1 MRYFKTMTGK
11 FFFFVLIVLL
21 ISQTLGTII
30 LFYHTRSA
38 LHNTLLERMES
49 IASLVANVIAIPLR
63 NGNMDNIQFH
73 IDEVIRDDDITSIH
87 ILDSNENLIRE
98 NIKTEDVGQEAV
110 SLFLI
115 RKSDPVRIPISAQGD
130 NIGFVVLDYSAR
142 RLNEKMIQ
150 SIVLISLYQGIM
162 LLVIGIIV
170 ILFFNR
176 NIKKPVDRINRAV
189 EKITSG
195 EISTAIPDL
204 GENEI
209 GSIAKGISFLSE
221 RLFGIISQLNNTIV
235 NVSMAIKQVDL
246 LYKNVIKGVSKQSM
260 AMSDLIK
267 SIHSANSSLG
277 KISNSTGELSKFS
290 TENVSS
296 LLETKA
302 SAEEI
307 AEHSLKLYSL
317 TGEFYDSVVQL
328 NKSAESK
335 STDAQEALSAV
346 EETSASVEEIGA
358 SIKEVEEHAADS
370 ARLAENVRTITSD
383 TGMLAVVNAVEGME
397 KITAEVNTSSEI
409 IRQLGMR
416 SKDIEKVLSV
426 IKEVT
431 ERTNLLS
438 LNAAILASQAGEY
451 GKSFSVVA
459 EEISA
464 LSDRTATSTRDISEI
479 VKSIQKDIRSAVSS
493 IDNAKGKVETGNTLV
508 LKVGDTLKNALSEA
522 DKSTEMTQAIKRATE
537 EQSIGLR
544 QITTAIDGIRNMIR
558 NITLS
563 TAEEVKSLGYL
574 LNNVTNVKKIA
585 DVSKG
590 ATEEQAAG
598 IRTISRN
605 LELANDRIVHING
618 ATLDHK
624 TLNDEVIK
632 AMSTIDGLGKGI
644 INDMEDVSSSLNSL
658 SEEIEILKN
667 ELGVFKI
674 T

>member
-30 LFYHTRSA
+30 LFYNTKSA
-38 LHNTLLERMES
+38 LHNSLLERMES
-49 IASLVANVIAIPLR
+49 IASLVANVIATPLR
-63 NGNMDNIQFH
+63 DGNMDEIQFH
-73 IDEVIRDDDITSIH
+73 IDEVIRDDDITSVH
-87 ILDSNENLIRE
+87 ILDSNENLMRE
-98 NIKTEDVGQEAV
+98 NIKTQDVGQEAV

-142 RLNEKMIQ
+142 RLNEKIMQ
-150 SIVLISLYQGIM
+150 SMVLISLYQGIM

-221 RLFGIISQLNNTIV
+221 RLSGIILQLNNTIV

-246 LYKNVIKGVSKQSM
+246 LYKNVIKGISEQSM
-260 AMSDLIK
+260 AMSDLMK

-277 KISNSTGELSKFS
+277 EISNSTGELSKFS

-307 AEHSLKLYSL
+307 AEHSLRLYSL

-328 NKSAESK
+328 NQSAESK

-383 TGMLAVVNAVEGME
+383 TGMLAVVDAVEGME
-397 KITAEVNTSSEI
+397 KITAEVNSSSEI

-464 LSDRTATSTRDISEI
+464 LSDRTANSTREISEI
-479 VKSIQKDIRSAVSS
+479 VKSIQKDIKSAVSS

-508 LKVGDTLKNALSEA
+508 MKVGDTLKHALTEA

-537 EQSIGLR
+537 EQSLGLR
-544 QITTAIDGIRNMIR
+544 QITTAIDGIRNMVK

-563 TAEEVKSLGYL
+563 TTEEVKSLGYL

-585 DVSKG
+585 DVSKS

-598 IRTISRN
+598 IRTMSRN

-632 AMSTIDGLGKGI
+632 AMNTIDGLGKGI

>member
-30 LFYHTRSA
+30 LFYNTKSA
-38 LHNTLLERMES
+38 LHNSLLERMES
-49 IASLVANVIAIPLR
+49 IASLVANVIATPLR
-63 NGNMDNIQFH
+63 DGNMDEIQFH
-73 IDEVIRDDDITSIH
+73 IDEVIRDDDITSVH
-87 ILDSNENLIRE
+87 ILDSNENLLRE
-98 NIKTEDVGQEAV
+98 NIKTQDVGQEAV

-142 RLNEKMIQ
+142 RLNEKIMQ
-150 SIVLISLYQGIM
+150 SMVLISLYQGIM

-221 RLFGIISQLNNTIV
+221 RLSGIILQLNNTIV

-246 LYKNVIKGVSKQSM
+246 LYKNVIKGISEQSM
-260 AMSDLIK
+260 AMSDLMK

-277 KISNSTGELSKFS
+277 EISNSTGELSKFS

-307 AEHSLKLYSL
+307 AEHSLRLYSL

-328 NKSAESK
+328 NQSAESK

-383 TGMLAVVNAVEGME
+383 TGMLAVVDAVEGME
-397 KITAEVNTSSEI
+397 KITAEVNSSSEI

-464 LSDRTATSTRDISEI
+464 LSDRTANSTREISEI
-479 VKSIQKDIRSAVSS
+479 VKSIQKDIKSAVSS

-508 LKVGDTLKNALSEA
+508 MKVGDTLKHALTEA

-537 EQSIGLR
+537 EQSLGLR
-544 QITTAIDGIRNMIR
+544 QITTAIDGIRNMVK

-563 TAEEVKSLGYL
+563 TTEEVKSLGYL

-585 DVSKG
+585 DVSKS

-598 IRTISRN
+598 IRTMSRN

-632 AMSTIDGLGKGI
+632 AMNTIDGLGKGI

>member
-464 LSDRTATSTRDISEI
+464 LSDRR
-479 VKSIQKDIRSAVSS
+479 
-493 IDNAKGKVETGNTLV
+493 
-508 LKVGDTLKNALSEA
+508 LKP
-522 DKSTEMTQAIKRATE
+522 
-537 EQSIGLR
+537 
-544 QITTAIDGIRNMIR
+544 
-558 NITLS
+558 
-563 TAEEVKSLGYL
+563 
-574 LNNVTNVKKIA
+574 VTP
-585 DVSKG
+585 
-590 ATEEQAAG
+590 
-598 IRTISRN
+598 
-605 LELANDRIVHING
+605 LC
-618 ATLDHK
+618 
-624 TLNDEVIK
+624 
-632 AMSTIDGLGKGI
+632 
-644 INDMEDVSSSLNSL
+644 
-658 SEEIEILKN
+658 
-667 ELGVFKI
+667 
-674 T
+674 

>member
-30 LFYHTRSA
+30 LFYNTKSA
-38 LHNTLLERMES
+38 LHNSLLERMES
-49 IASLVANVIAIPLR
+49 IASLVANVIATPLR
-63 NGNMDNIQFH
+63 DGNMDEIQFH
-73 IDEVIRDDDITSIH
+73 IDEVIRDDDITSVH
-87 ILDSNENLIRE
+87 ILDSNENLLRE
-98 NIKTEDVGQEAV
+98 NIKTQDVGQEAV

-142 RLNEKMIQ
+142 RLNEKIMQ
-150 SIVLISLYQGIM
+150 SMVLISLYQGIM

-221 RLFGIISQLNNTIV
+221 RLSGIILQLNNTIV

-246 LYKNVIKGVSKQSM
+246 LYKNVIKGISEQSM
-260 AMSDLIK
+260 AMSDLMK

-277 KISNSTGELSKFS
+277 EISNSTGELSKFS

-307 AEHSLKLYSL
+307 AEHSLRLYSL

-328 NKSAESK
+328 NQSAESK

-383 TGMLAVVNAVEGME
+383 TGMLAVVDAVEGME
-397 KITAEVNTSSEI
+397 KITAEVNSSSEI

-464 LSDRTATSTRDISEI
+464 LSDRTANSTREISEI
-479 VKSIQKDIRSAVSS
+479 VKSIQKDIKSAVSS

-508 LKVGDTLKNALSEA
+508 MKVGDTLKHALTEA

-537 EQSIGLR
+537 EQSLGLR
-544 QITTAIDGIRNMIR
+544 QITTAIDGIRNMMK

-563 TAEEVKSLGYL
+563 TTEEVKSLGYL

-585 DVSKG
+585 DVSKS

-598 IRTISRN
+598 IRTMSRN

-632 AMSTIDGLGKGI
+632 AMNTIDGLGKGI

>member
-30 LFYHTRSA
+30 LFYNTKSA
-38 LHNTLLERMES
+38 LHNSLLERMES
-49 IASLVANVIAIPLR
+49 IASLVANVIATPLR
-63 NGNMDNIQFH
+63 DGNMDEIQFH
-73 IDEVIRDDDITSIH
+73 IDEVIRDDDITSVH
-87 ILDSNENLIRE
+87 ILDSNENLMRE
-98 NIKTEDVGQEAV
+98 NIKTQDVGQEAV

-115 RKSDPVRIPISAQGD
+115 RKSDPVKIPISAQGD

-142 RLNEKMIQ
+142 RLNEKIMQ
-150 SIVLISLYQGIM
+150 SMVLISLYQGIM

-221 RLFGIISQLNNTIV
+221 RLSGIILQLNNTIV

-246 LYKNVIKGVSKQSM
+246 LYKNVIKGISEQSM
-260 AMSDLIK
+260 AMSDLMK

-277 KISNSTGELSKFS
+277 EISNSTGELSKFS

-307 AEHSLKLYSL
+307 AEHSLRLYSL

-328 NKSAESK
+328 NQSAESK

-383 TGMLAVVNAVEGME
+383 TGMLAVVDAVEGME
-397 KITAEVNTSSEI
+397 KITAEVNSSSEI

-464 LSDRTATSTRDISEI
+464 LSDRTANSTREISEI
-479 VKSIQKDIRSAVSS
+479 VKSIQKDIKSAVSS

-508 LKVGDTLKNALSEA
+508 MKVGDTLKHALTEA

-537 EQSIGLR
+537 EQSLGLR
-544 QITTAIDGIRNMIR
+544 QITTAIDGIRNMVK

-563 TAEEVKSLGYL
+563 TTEEVKSLGYL

-585 DVSKG
+585 DVSKS

-598 IRTISRN
+598 IRTMSRN

-632 AMSTIDGLGKGI
+632 AMNTIDGLGKGI

>member
-21 ISQTLGTII
+21 ISQMLGAII
-30 LFYHTRSA
+30 LFYNTKSA
-38 LHNTLLERMES
+38 LHNTLLERMEN
-49 IASLVANVIAIPLR
+49 IASLVANVISKPLR
-63 NGNMDNIQFH
+63 NGNMDEIQFH
-73 IDEVIRDDDITSIH
+73 IDEVVRDDDITSIH
-87 ILDSNENLIRE
+87 ILDSNENLISE
-98 NIKTEDVGQEAV
+98 NIKTGDVGQE
-110 SLFLI
+110 STSFFMI
-115 RKSDPVRIPISAQGD
+115 GKIDPVRIPISAQGD
-130 NIGFVVLDYSAR
+130 NIGFVILDYSAR
-142 RLNEKMIQ
+142 RLNEKI
-150 SIVLISLYQGIM
+150 IRGGALISLYQGIM

-170 ILFFNR
+170 FVFFNR
-176 NIKKPVDRINRAV
+176 NIRKPVDRINQAV
-189 EKITSG
+189 EKITLG
-195 EISTAIPDL
+195 EMSAAIPDL
-204 GENEI
+204 GEDEI

-221 RLFGIISQLNNTIV
+221 RLSGIISQLNNTIV
-235 NVSMAIKQVDL
+235 NVGMAIKQVDL

-260 AMSDLIK
+260 AMSDLIR

-277 KISNSTGELSKFS
+277 EITNSTNELSKFS

-307 AEHSLKLYSL
+307 AEHSQRLYNL

-328 NKSAESK
+328 NQSAENKSAN
-335 STDAQEALSAV
+335 AQEALSAV
-346 EETSASVEEIGA
+346 EDTSASVEEIGA

-397 KITAEVNTSSEI
+397 KITAEVNASSEI
-409 IRQLGMR
+409 VRQLGMR

-464 LSDRTATSTRDISEI
+464 LSDRTATSTREISEI
-479 VKSIQKDIRSAVSS
+479 VKSIQKDIKSAVSS
-493 IDNAKGKVETGNTLV
+493 IDNTKGKVETGNTLV
-508 LKVGDTLKNALSEA
+508 MKVGDTLKNALTEA
-522 DKSTEMTQAIKRATE
+522 GKSTEMTQAIKRATE

-544 QITTAIDGIRNMIR
+544 QITTAIDGIRNMIK

-563 TAEEVKSLGYL
+563 TAEEVKSIGYL
-574 LNNVTNVKKIA
+574 MNNVTNVKKVA
-585 DVSKG
+585 DVSKS

-598 IRTISRN
+598 IRIISKN
-605 LELANDRIVHING
+605 LELANDRIIHIDG
-618 ATLDHK
+618 ATVDHK

-632 AMSTIDGLGKGI
+632 SMNTIDSLGKSI

-658 SEEIEILKN
+658 SEEIDILKN

>member
-21 ISQTLGTII
+21 ISQMLGAII
-30 LFYHTRSA
+30 LFYNTKSA

-49 IASLVANVIAIPLR
+49 IASLVANVISTPLR
-63 NGNMDNIQFH
+63 NGNMDEIQFH
-73 IDEVIRDDDITSIH
+73 IDEVVRDADITSIH
-87 ILDSNENLIRE
+87 ILDSNENLISE
-98 NIKTEDVGQEAV
+98 NIKTEDVGQE
-110 SLFLI
+110 STSFFMI
-115 RKSDPVRIPISAQGD
+115 GKIDPVRIPISAQGD
-130 NIGFVVLDYSAR
+130 NIGFVILDYSAR
-142 RLNEKMIQ
+142 RLNEKI
-150 SIVLISLYQGIM
+150 IRGGTLISLYQGIM

-170 ILFFNR
+170 FVFFNR
-176 NIKKPVDRINRAV
+176 NIRKPVDRINQAV
-189 EKITSG
+189 EKITLG
-195 EISTAIPDL
+195 EISAAIPDL
-204 GENEI
+204 GEDEI

-221 RLFGIISQLNNTIV
+221 RLSGIISQLNNTIV
-235 NVSMAIKQVDL
+235 NVGMAIKQVDL

-260 AMSDLIK
+260 AMSDLIR
-267 SIHSANSSLG
+267 SIHSSNSSLG
-277 KISNSTGELSKFS
+277 EITNSSNELSKFS

-307 AEHSLKLYSL
+307 AEHAQRLYNL

-328 NKSAESK
+328 NQSAENKSA
-335 STDAQEALSAV
+335 DAQEALSAV
-346 EETSASVEEIGA
+346 EDTSASVEEIGA

-397 KITAEVNTSSEI
+397 KITAEVNASSEI
-409 IRQLGMR
+409 VRQLGMR

-464 LSDRTATSTRDISEI
+464 LSDRTATSTREISEI
-479 VKSIQKDIRSAVSS
+479 VKSIQKDIKSAVSS
-493 IDNAKGKVETGNTLV
+493 IDNTKGKVEAGNTLV
-508 LKVGDTLKNALSEA
+508 MKVGDTLKNALTEA
-522 DKSTEMTQAIKRATE
+522 GKSTEMTQAIKRATE
-537 EQSIGLR
+537 EQSVGLR
-544 QITTAIDGIRNMIR
+544 QITTAIDGIRNMIK

-574 LNNVTNVKKIA
+574 MNNVTNVKKVA
-585 DVSKG
+585 DVSKS

-598 IRTISRN
+598 IRIISKN
-605 LELANDRIVHING
+605 LELANDRIIHING
-618 ATLDHK
+618 ATVDHK

-632 AMSTIDGLGKGI
+632 AMNTIDSLGKSI

-658 SEEIEILKN
+658 SEEIDILKN

>member
-30 LFYHTRSA
+30 LFYNTKSA
-38 LHNTLLERMES
+38 LHNSLLERMES
-49 IASLVANVIAIPLR
+49 IASLVANVIATPLR
-63 NGNMDNIQFH
+63 DGNMDEIQFH
-73 IDEVIRDDDITSIH
+73 IDEVIRDDDITSVH
-87 ILDSNENLIRE
+87 ILDSNENLMRE
-98 NIKTEDVGQEAV
+98 NIKTQDVGQEAV

-142 RLNEKMIQ
+142 RLNEKIMQ
-150 SIVLISLYQGIM
+150 SMVLISLYQGIM

-221 RLFGIISQLNNTIV
+221 RLSGIILQLNNTIV

-246 LYKNVIKGVSKQSM
+246 LYKNVIKGISEQSM
-260 AMSDLIK
+260 AMSDLMK

-277 KISNSTGELSKFS
+277 EISNSTGELSKFS

-307 AEHSLKLYSL
+307 AEHSIRLYSL

-328 NKSAESK
+328 NQSAESK

-383 TGMLAVVNAVEGME
+383 TGMLAVVDAVEGME
-397 KITAEVNTSSEI
+397 KITAEVNSSSEI

-464 LSDRTATSTRDISEI
+464 LSDRTANSTREISEI
-479 VKSIQKDIRSAVSS
+479 VKSIQKDIKSAVSS

-508 LKVGDTLKNALSEA
+508 MKVGDTLKHALTEA

-537 EQSIGLR
+537 EQSLGLR
-544 QITTAIDGIRNMIR
+544 QITTAIDGIRNMVK

-563 TAEEVKSLGYL
+563 TTEEVKSLGYL

-585 DVSKG
+585 DVSKS

-598 IRTISRN
+598 IRTMSRN

-632 AMSTIDGLGKGI
+632 AMNTIDGLGKGI

>member
-1 MRYFKTMTGK
+1 
-11 FFFFVLIVLL
+11 
-21 ISQTLGTII
+21 
-30 LFYHTRSA
+30 
-38 LHNTLLERMES
+38 
-49 IASLVANVIAIPLR
+49 
-63 NGNMDNIQFH
+63 
-73 IDEVIRDDDITSIH
+73 
-87 ILDSNENLIRE
+87 
-98 NIKTEDVGQEAV
+98 
-110 SLFLI
+110 
-115 RKSDPVRIPISAQGD
+115 
-130 NIGFVVLDYSAR
+130 
-142 RLNEKMIQ
+142 
-150 SIVLISLYQGIM
+150 
-162 LLVIGIIV
+162 
-170 ILFFNR
+170 
-176 NIKKPVDRINRAV
+176 
-189 EKITSG
+189 
-195 EISTAIPDL
+195 
-204 GENEI
+204 
-209 GSIAKGISFLSE
+209 
-221 RLFGIISQLNNTIV
+221 
-235 NVSMAIKQVDL
+235 
-246 LYKNVIKGVSKQSM
+246 
-260 AMSDLIK
+260 
-267 SIHSANSSLG
+267 
-277 KISNSTGELSKFS
+277 
-290 TENVSS
+290 
-296 LLETKA
+296 
-302 SAEEI
+302 
-307 AEHSLKLYSL
+307 
-317 TGEFYDSVVQL
+317 
-328 NKSAESK
+328 
-335 STDAQEALSAV
+335 
-346 EETSASVEEIGA
+346 
-358 SIKEVEEHAADS
+358 
-370 ARLAENVRTITSD
+370 
-383 TGMLAVVNAVEGME
+383 ME
-397 KITAEVNTSSEI
+397 KITAEVNASSEI